1 MKIGV
6 TALIGL
12 LLLATLSGC
21 GGKDVVAPSCDDP
34 QPYMEAKNTGRVKVP
49 EGMDDLEEFKEM
61 PIPSAAPRPPR
72 PANAPC
78 IELPPAR
85 LED

>member
-1 MKIGV
+1 MSIRAIVLPG
-6 TALIGL
+6 IFL
-12 LLLATLSGC
+12 LLTLSGC
-21 GGKDVVAPSCDDP
+21 GGKDVVAPSCDEE
-34 QPYMEAKNTGRVKVP
+34 QPYMAAKNVGRVKAP

-61 PIPSAAPRPPR
+61 PIPAAAPRPPR
-72 PANAPC
+72 PADAPC